1 MSEGYSTSD
10 LATDPLIVETA
21 KRYSAERNRAFETDE
36 DAVDNF
42 VEDYR
47 FAHVNVASGA
57 LLANYLNDLQD
68 KTPQDREYAGN
79 LAALYKLVDDDV
91 DDLFGDSATGKEKF
105 NAFMDYAVG
114 SFTDPGT
121 LVATAIS
128 VASAGMF
135 GPAAVAGKAASQA
148 ATRSGIRYAL
158 QNVMQNKLKRIG
170 AVAAGSAALEAPVSA
185 ASEAQLQ
192 EIEQQLGIR
201 DIPDTPLNLDWDDIG
216 RSAAIG
222 AATAGVT
229 GGLLTKFRDPY
240 KKAKLLTEKAQKALE
255 STQQGRSAQDESLA
269 VTKKKLE
276 ESLEEAS
283 TLRPDTA
290 AVRNLGDELKAASI
304 GKTPEI
310 NVSVSPLEGLY
321 VNIKSPGDVED
332 YTDDYDSVGFVR
344 RIEGDEAIVDFKA
357 KDPAKP
363 DTESKRVL
371 KIKLDNLKSLS
382 QRSADEAIARYRD
395 ESGPFFDKDLV
406 GEGRIRLEEEARKL
420 DIDTDQLRAILLDR
434 DTMKNVYG
442 ALGQLIR
449 ENPKLQNK
457 IDKRDRLTEIA
468 AVILTELDEATLPAT
483 LRQTLANNG
492 LNFEEFSLIMRAD
505 ASLSG
510 AKLADINK
518 IPKDVYNKL
527 TQERT
532 ALGLPLDEIKRGQT
546 DAEKAIF
553 ARLRDERKRE
563 LKAAEKLGMGVDLWR
578 SLLVIQPA
586 TTMRNIIGS
595 ALLTPEYAAQA
606 AFDNAFRRVEARLL
620 GIKEADMPGD
630 VSRQEISGI
639 YKKLY
644 APSDAVAV
652 AQFLGELFPR
662 IRKEI
667 FDVFDDR
674 LGKLPEEKG
683 FFRFMFNVSNIANVA
698 NRQQD
703 RYFKSAAFGVELD
716 SQIVRKRNLGE
727 FKKAEDTINANR
739 ASDDMVKL
747 DSIESLIEN
756 NALEL
761 LDDEMVSK
769 SLKRAY
775 EITYQNR
782 QAGDKLVYGG
792 DAFNSF
798 QSALNNSGLIKV
810 VFPFPN
816 FWANSLVYLF
826 NRPFGGSL
834 KLAAGINRTFI
845 NSRSNE
851 AARLRSR
858 SPQLIKELNE
868 VIKREKELVDQAKGK
883 SPEVLDELREVRDR
897 RTLLEAEGVEAE
909 KFFSKQ
915 EKGLRNLKE
924 GITESF
930 VGGALFLTAQ
940 QIRNSEFA
948 GPSAEQVIDSEGK
961 KTNLSPAF
969 PLYPFLFAAELVRKH
984 SKGIPYDPLETAK
997 EVVEVLGGPSVRG
1010 SAFEKGFRVISE
1022 YVDQF
1027 RDKLDGQDVDV
1038 SKEAGKLL
1046 GGVIGYFLGVLGTPL
1061 RVIEDVT
1068 RTFETGE
1075 AKEFMDRAQQENL
1088 LGEEFSYSNPTLS
1101 GLYDEITKSI
1111 LQGTMFESGAIF
1123 GVKALGDAPKAFT
1136 GTKGEPL
1143 RSPELPGQKQVLGLA
1158 QDIDRGVMNDEMV
1171 RVGLVP
1177 RRLTNFYSNV
1187 PQYNNVA
1194 NQVMGR
1200 LTDRIAVKILEN
1212 PTYKNETD
1220 PKKKARI
1227 LEALYRAREVDELTR
1242 EVVDPEILRLPKEIA
1257 EILGVS
1263 RQRPKNLRAIVTE
1276 LIKVNKPILHELRSL
1291 KASGRREL
1299 GEALDILRQT
1309 DEYAGKDLSLRYTG
1323 ETQELKKLMKDI
1335 KEVISRGRK
1344 EPTKVTLPLV
1354 KKGLMQGDMFDP
1366 RALSN

>member
-1 MSEGYSTSD
+1 MSESLTTSD
-10 LATDPLIVETA
+10 LATVPDAVEAA
-21 KRYSAERNRAFETDE
+21 KRYSMERNRSFETDE
-36 DAVDNF
+36 DAIDNF
-42 VEDYR
+42 IEDYR

-57 LLANYLNDLQD
+57 LLANYLNDLKD
-68 KTPQDREYAGN
+68 KTPEDRRYASN
-79 LAALYKLVDDDV
+79 LATLYKVVDQDV

-128 VASAGMF
+128 VASAGML
-135 GPAAVAGKAASQA
+135 GPAAVAGRAASQA
-148 ATRSGIRYAL
+148 ATRSGVRYAL
-158 QNVMQNKLKRIG
+158 QNIMQNKLKRIG

-229 GGLLTKFRDPY
+229 GGLLAIRDPY

-255 STQQGRSAQDESLA
+255 STQQGRSAQDKSLA

-283 TLRPDTA
+283 TLRPDVA
-290 AVRNLGDELKAASI
+290 AVRNLGDEIRAASV
-304 GKTPEI
+304 GQAPEV

-321 VNIKSPGDVED
+321 VNIKNPGDVKD
-332 YTDDYDSVGFVR
+332 FTDDYDSVGFVR
-344 RIEGDEAIVDFKA
+344 RIDGDEAIVDFKA

-420 DIDTDQLRAILLDR
+420 DIDTDELRAILLDR

-483 LRQTLANNG
+483 LRRTLANNG

-518 IPKDVYNKL
+518 IPKDVYNRL
-527 TQERT
+527 SQERT
-532 ALGLPLDEIKRGQT
+532 ALGLTQDEIGRGQT

-586 TTMRNIIGS
+586 TTMRNIFGS
-595 ALLTPEYAAQA
+595 VLLTPEFASQA
-606 AFDNAFRRVEARLL
+606 VFDNLFRKTEARLL

-630 VSRQEISGI
+630 VSREEILGI
-639 YKKLY
+639 YKRLY
-644 APSDAVAV
+644 RPSDAVSV
-652 AQFLGELFPR
+652 AQFLGELYPR
-662 IRKEI
+662 IRKEL

-716 SQIVRKRNLGE
+716 SQIIRKRNLGE
-727 FKKAEDTINANR
+727 FKKAEDTINATR

-769 SLKRAY
+769 ALKRAY

-792 DAFNSF
+792 DAFNSL

-816 FWANSLVYLF
+816 FWANSIVYLF

-883 SPEVLDELREVRDR
+883 APEVLDELREVRDR

-924 GITESF
+924 GITETA
-930 VGGALFLTAQ
+930 VGAALLYTAH

-969 PLYPFLFAAELVRKH
+969 PLYPFLWVSELVRKH

-997 EVVEVLGGPSVRG
+997 EAVEVLGGPSVRG
-1010 SAFEKGFRVISE
+1010 AAFERSFRVISE

-1027 RDKLDGQDVDV
+1027 RDAQEGQRVEV
-1038 SKEAGKLL
+1038 SREAGKLL
-1046 GGVIGYFLGVLGTPL
+1046 GGIIGYFLGVLGTPL

-1075 AKEFMDRAQQENL
+1075 AKEFMDRAQQQDL
-1088 LGEEFSYSNPTLS
+1088 LGEKFAYNNPTLS
-1101 GLYDEITKSI
+1101 GIYDEITKSI
-1111 LQGTMFESGAIF
+1111 LQGTMFESGAVF
-1123 GVKALGDAPKAFT
+1123 GVKALGDAPKAFA
-1136 GTKGEPL
+1136 GTKEEPL
-1143 RSPELPGQKQVLGLA
+1143 RSPELPGQKQVLGFA
-1158 QDIDRGVMNDEMV
+1158 QDIDRGVMNDEML

-1187 PQYNNVA
+1187 PEYNNIA

-1200 LTDRIAVKILEN
+1200 LTDRIAVEILNN
-1212 PTYKNETD
+1212 PSYKNEPD

-1227 LEALYRAREVDELTR
+1227 LRALYRAREVDELTR
-1242 EVVDPEILRLPKEIA
+1242 DVVDPELLRLPKNIA

-1276 LIKVNKPILHELRSL
+1276 LIKVKRPVLNDLKNLR
-1291 KASGRREL
+1291 KAGRREV
-1299 GEALDILRQT
+1299 GEAINILSQT
-1309 DEYAGKDLSLRYTG
+1309 SEYAGKDISLKYTG
-1323 ETQELKKLMKDI
+1323 ETPELKKLIEDI
-1335 KEVISRGRK
+1335 KKVISTQQK
-1344 EPTKVTLPLV
+1344 EPTKVTLPFV
-1354 KKGLMQGDMFDP
+1354 KRGLMQGDMFDP
-1366 RALSN
+1366 RALPTR